1 MGNAQSYI
9 VATLSVCSVYLVYV
23 HVYCA
28 HKLLKTT
35 ELHSDKLPSDAY
47 VYMKYLSRRVTRR
60 AGCLYGTEKQEAGYT
75 VVSCRWVRPN
85 VLRMHLNCKIA
96 GSRSSWVCVCVSK
109 GGGCSV
115 AEVLQCCRLW
125 LGLSRQWIQRH
136 PAVLPGVSLRQTS
149 PYVVNSWKL
158 QAQPSR

>member
-9 VATLSVCSVYLVYV
+9 VASLSVCSVYLVYV

-60 AGCLYGTEKQEAGYT
+60 AGCLYGTVKQEAGYT
-75 VVSCRWVRPN
+75 VVSCR
-85 VLRMHLNCKIA
+85 
-96 GSRSSWVCVCVSK
+96 
-109 GGGCSV
+109 
-115 AEVLQCCRLW
+115 
-125 LGLSRQWIQRH
+125 
-136 PAVLPGVSLRQTS
+136 
-149 PYVVNSWKL
+149 
-158 QAQPSR
+158 